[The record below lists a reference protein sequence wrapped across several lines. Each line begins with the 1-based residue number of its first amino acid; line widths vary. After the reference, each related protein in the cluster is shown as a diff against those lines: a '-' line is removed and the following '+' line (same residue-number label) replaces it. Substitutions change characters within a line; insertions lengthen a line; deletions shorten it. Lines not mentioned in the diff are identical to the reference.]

1 MSLGVNNH
9 QGGGCTAACVAEHW
23 PDVRVGRVN
32 LKITLNNLP
41 TWFD

>member
-1 MSLGVNNH
+1 MNNH
-9 QGGGCTAACVAEHW
+9 QGGGCTAACVAEQW

-41 TWFD
+41 T